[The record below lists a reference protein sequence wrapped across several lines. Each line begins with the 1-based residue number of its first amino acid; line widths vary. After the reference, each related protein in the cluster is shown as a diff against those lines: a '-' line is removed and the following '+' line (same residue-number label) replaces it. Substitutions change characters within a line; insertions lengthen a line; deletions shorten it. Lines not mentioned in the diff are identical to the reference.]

1 MVDAIPL
8 DFHSGRSMKPIS
20 KLRFDS
26 LAGYPRS
33 PTMGLAA
40 RELGWFE
47 EAQEKV
53 LGVLVLDIPDKDY
66 ACYVL
71 GRDVKGCFRAVGG
84 GINCSIPTAEEAY
97 ARLETKLAEYA
108 QMPPAEFY
116 QGDEVGKPLDFFT
129 PVVEAKNQHPNFSAL
144 ISRRGYSPA
153 LDLLAEMMHYF
164 EDVDGN
170 FVQQFQ
176 STGFDARLWEL
187 YLYALF
193 TELGYRFNREHAA
206 PDFHCQGLLGEF
218 FLEAT
223 TVNPSA
229 EAPALTDSTRQ
240 AYFDHYVPSSS
251 EVRFHE
257 TQEEILGTPTRWGYP
272 LFSQCKISTHS
283 SMIWS
288 SSALVEYLYGIRQV
302 ERKRADGSAEIVS
315 EPVETYM
322 WEGKEIP
329 SGFFL
334 QPDTENISAVL
345 ANPSGTISKF
355 NRIGFLAGFGDRN
368 IRMLR
373 KGICYRDTLMPQW
386 FVDEVHSPDYHETW
400 CEGLSVYHNP
410 RANQPLST
418 DAIPGAAHHS
428 SQDGRIVSRL
438 PRFHPVASVTYIVA
452 ATQS

>member
-1 MVDAIPL
+1 M
-8 DFHSGRSMKPIS
+8 H
-20 KLRFDS
+20 
-26 LAGYPRS
+26 
-33 PTMGLAA
+33 LAA

-47 EAQEKV
+47 EADEKV
-53 LGVLVLDIPDKDY
+53 LGVLVLDIPDNDY
-66 ACYVL
+66 AYYVL
-71 GRDVKGCFRAVGG
+71 GRDAKGRFRAVG
-84 GINCSIPTAEEAY
+84 IDYSIPTAEEAY

-129 PVVEAKNQHPNFSAL
+129 PVVEAKNQHSNFRAL
-144 ISRRGYSPA
+144 ISGRGNSPA

-176 STGFDARLWEL
+176 SSGFDARLWEL

-193 TELGYRFNREHAA
+193 TELGYGFNREHAA

-223 TVNPSA
+223 TVNLSA
-229 EAPALTDSTRQ
+229 VAPLLNDSTRQ
-240 AYFDHYVPSSS
+240 SYYDHYVPIKFGSVLSTKLKKRYW
-251 EVRFHE
+251 ELPHVVGHPLVFAVQDFHA
-257 TQEEILGTPTRWGYP
+257 PR
-272 LFSQCKISTHS
+272 
-283 SMIWS
+283 SMSWS
-288 SSALVEYLYGIRQV
+288 SSALVEYLYGIRQ
-302 ERKRADGSAEIVS
+302 RADGSAEIIS
-315 EPVETYM
+315 EPVESYM

-329 SGFFL
+329 SGFFS

-345 ANPSGTISKF
+345 ANPSGTLSKF
-355 NRIGFLAGFGDRN
+355 NRIGFLAGFGDRD
-368 IRMLR
+368 IRMRR
-373 KGICYRDTLMPQW
+373 KGICYRDALIPQK
-386 FVDEVHSPDYHETW
+386 FVDEVYSPDYHETW

-428 SQDGRIVSRL
+428 SRDGRILSEL
-438 PRFHPVASVTYIVA
+438 PPFHPVGSITCIVA
-452 ATQS
+452 PAKL